1 MDMYPSAPKDAPDDS
16 EGEGS
21 SPNPD
26 NESETS
32 LLPKSMFGGDCK
44 VGDVYK
50 VKVVAIHGD
59 ELEVEPAGEE
69 KTDKQES
76 TEDED
81 MRNPVDRMMEE

>member
-21 SPNPD
+21 PNPD

-32 LLPKSMFGGDCK
+32 LLPKSMFGGECK